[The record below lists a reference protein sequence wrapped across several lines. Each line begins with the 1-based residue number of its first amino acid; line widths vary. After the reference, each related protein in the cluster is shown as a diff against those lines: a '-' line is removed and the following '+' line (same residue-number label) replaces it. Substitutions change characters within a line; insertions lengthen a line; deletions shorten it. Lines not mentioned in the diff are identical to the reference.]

1 VTTHDLMDNYTD
13 PTALGLD
20 ERSAIRQPVLLRG
33 EGRYSDDVSLPGQ
46 ACAAIDSGEPDLVW
60 NTALSP
66 EPAYRGRLRIAWGP
80 IMAAWDPLDL

>member
-1 VTTHDLMDNYTD
+1 
-13 PTALGLD
+13 
-20 ERSAIRQPVLLRG
+20 VLLRG